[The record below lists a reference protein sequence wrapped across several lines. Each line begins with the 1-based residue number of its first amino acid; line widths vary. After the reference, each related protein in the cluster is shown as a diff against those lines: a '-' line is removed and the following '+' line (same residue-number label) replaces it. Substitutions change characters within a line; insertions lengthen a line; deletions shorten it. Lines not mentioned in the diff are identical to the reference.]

1 MKKLNI
7 KNFDNSWAYEE
18 AKKQVKKQRLKAR
31 TERSKRSVSVLGTS
45 VQEDVEMM
53 FYEAVR

>member
-7 KNFDNSWAYEE
+7 KNFENSWAYEE
-18 AKKQVKKQRLKAR
+18 AKKQVKKERLKAR
-31 TERSKRSVSVLGTS
+31 NERFKRSVDVLGTK
-45 VQEDVEMM
+45 VHEDVEMM